1 MNDKN
6 SNILN
11 EEQKKIEIGIENIK
25 SNYILKKI
33 FDCMK
38 RNIKLKIMKCNKILQ
53 KRLNLTIK
61 DYLEY
66 SQLYSTIELEFQFSK
81 IENNSKFILNYR
93 DKKKY
98 YHFYLD
104 NSNEELKFKN
114 KLFSKLKKAK
124 TITIRIDYKVDSLNR
139 LFSECDCIKS
149 INFKKFYRTNI
160 TDMSHMFDGCSSL
173 EELNLSNFNT
183 NNVTDMN
190 NMFKGCSSLEE
201 LNLSNFKTNNVINMF
216 RMFFGCSFLEDVNL
230 SNFNT
235 NNVTNMR
242 EMFYGCSLLKELNN

>member
-93 DKKKY
+93 DKKNIII
-98 YHFYLD
+98 FILIIQM
-104 NSNEELKFKN
+104 KN
-114 KLFSKLKKAK
+114 
-124 TITIRIDYKVDSLNR
+124 
-139 LFSECDCIKS
+139 
-149 INFKKFYRTNI
+149 
-160 TDMSHMFDGCSSL
+160 
-173 EELNLSNFNT
+173 LNL
-183 NNVTDMN
+183 
-190 NMFKGCSSLEE
+190 
-201 LNLSNFKTNNVINMF
+201 KT
-216 RMFFGCSFLEDVNL
+216 SFSVN
-230 SNFNT
+230 
-235 NNVTNMR
+235 
-242 EMFYGCSLLKELNN
+242 